1 MGAMAD
7 RTTGAVF
14 GREPELAQAQTFLAA
29 AGERFAAMVIE
40 GEPGI
45 GKTTVWCEVARR
57 AEERGFRVLAARP
70 AEAETKLALSAVA
83 DLLERGPAEAFGVLP
98 QPQRRALD

>member
-29 AGERFAAMVIE
+29 AGERFAAMVVE

-57 AEERGFRVLAARP
+57 AEDAASGFSPPARP
-70 AEAETKLALSAVA
+70 RRDEA
-83 DLLERGPAEAFGVLP
+83 
-98 QPQRRALD
+98 RALRRRRPARARAGGGVRRGARA